1 MNHPALVLMSCHVRC
16 FFPVTMPANKYSIM
30 TDILTPHQHF
40 ASFVYSIEKTEF
52 LEAVNEV
59 SNRYL
64 ESRRNSEPKLD
75 PMYPVQTNGYAHES
89 SLSSFTSYIAQ
100 VAWTILKDQGHDV
113 DQLGTYIQDMWTQE
127 HNQFNG
133 HDEHIHSRG
142 AQITGMYFLDCPEGG
157 CRVAV
162 HDPRYGRNQIAL
174 PEADLNKI
182 TPASSTV
189 LFIPK
194 PGSMYFFNSWL
205 PHSVTRNPGTSP
217 TRLVHFNLGVRDLPP
232 TPAPAAATVI

>member
-1 MNHPALVLMSCHVRC
+1 MLCTQGHAIV
-16 FFPVTMPANKYSIM
+16 FFATSKVPNKYSIM

-40 ASFVYSIEKTEF
+40 PSLIYSVEKPEY
-52 LEAVNEV
+52 LDAVNEV
-59 SNRYL
+59 SQRYL
-64 ESRRNSEPKLD
+64 TARKNSEPKPD
-75 PMYPVQTNGYAHES
+75 PMHPVQTNGYAHEP
-89 SLSSFTSYIAQ
+89 SLAAFTGYIAQ
-100 VAWTILKDQGHDV
+100 AAWTILNDQGHDV
-113 DQLGTYIQDMWTQE
+113 ASLGTYIQEMWSQE

-157 CRVAV
+157 SRVAI

-182 TPASSTV
+182 TQASSTV

-194 PGSMYFFNSWL
+194 PGTMYFFNSWL
-205 PHSVTRNPGTSP
+205 PHSVTRNPGTEP
-217 TRLVHFNLGVRDLPP
+217 TRLVHFNLGMKDLP
-232 TPAPAAATVI
+232 AASQATVI